1 MLNDQR
7 DPARRKMAWFSTHMK
22 WYTRRLSKQSGR
34 TKPLISS
41 LGFYPQRKPFV
52 YTGIREYALKVYY
65 AYKSASETIIGRL
78 KEVEELDA
86 LDVASE
92 CADHFLAGINTTSDT
107 LFFMLWLLSR
117 AENISIQQRLVDEL

>member
-1 MLNDQR
+1 MPQREPLQLFKGTKPTQIMLNDQR

-78 KEVEELDA
+78 KEVE
-86 LDVASE
+86 
-92 CADHFLAGINTTSDT
+92 
-107 LFFMLWLLSR
+107 
-117 AENISIQQRLVDEL
+117 